1 MKKVDEKEFIE
12 ICQTSKTMAEA
23 ARRLKMHYNT
33 FIRWAKKL
41 NCYVPNQGGK
51 GTKKASRPDR
61 IKTQD
66 ILDGKYPDYN
76 TYKLKRRLIQ
86 EGYKEDKCE
95 LCGWAQKRMPSD
107 EFTPCELHHK
117 DGNSHNHSL
126 DNLIIL
132 CPNCHSL
139 TNNYRAKNK

>member
-1 MKKVDEKEFIE
+1 M
-12 ICQTSKTMAEA
+12 
-23 ARRLKMHYNT
+23 
-33 FIRWAKKL
+33 
-41 NCYVPNQGGK
+41 
-51 GTKKASRPDR
+51 SRPDR

-95 LCGWAQKRMPSD
+95 LCGWAQKRNHND

>member
-1 MKKVDEKEFIE
+1 MKKINETKFIE
-12 ICQTSKTMAEA
+12 VCQDSKTMAEA
-23 ARRLKMHYNT
+23 ARRLGMHYNT

-41 NCYVPNQGGK
+41 NCYTPNQSGK
-51 GTKKASRPDR
+51 GTKKGQYSSR
-61 IKTQD
+61 ISTQD
-66 ILDGKYPDYN
+66 ILDGKYPDYG

-95 LCGWAQKRMPSD
+95 LCGWAQKRNPDD

-117 DGNSHNHSL
+117 DGNSRNHLL

-139 TNNYRAKNK
+139 TDNYRAKNK

>member
-1 MKKVDEKEFIE
+1 M
-12 ICQTSKTMAEA
+12 
-23 ARRLKMHYNT
+23 
-33 FIRWAKKL
+33 
-41 NCYVPNQGGK
+41 
-51 GTKKASRPDR
+51 SRPDR

-95 LCGWAQKRMPSD
+95 LCGWAQKRNPND